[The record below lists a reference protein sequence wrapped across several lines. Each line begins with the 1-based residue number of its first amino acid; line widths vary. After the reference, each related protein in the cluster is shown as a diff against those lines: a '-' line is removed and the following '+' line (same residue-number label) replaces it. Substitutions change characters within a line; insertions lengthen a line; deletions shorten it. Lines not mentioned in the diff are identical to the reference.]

1 MDRNGVQHN
10 VRVMWQRRW
19 VRVLVFF
26 SFWTFLAF
34 FFGIRM
40 VLSYAY
46 AGYGVNWRFP
56 MLLSLT
62 EVYGWAVLFP
72 LIYLLARKFRFEGGW
87 WWRDVPVHMVAGL
100 GLALIKAN
108 VDRALIP
115 WVTGEARYS
124 VRVLDETHSNLLT
137 YWILVGL
144 LLGGEYYRRYRERE
158 VKASQLEAQLA
169 QARLEAL
176 RMQLHPHFLFNTLNG
191 ISALMHRDVEAA
203 DRMLARLSEL
213 LRLTLE
219 SGDAQEV
226 SLKQELDF
234 LSRYLEIEKTRFGDR
249 LTVEMRIEPETL
261 DAQVPNLIL
270 QPLVENAIRH
280 GIAPQAAPGRIELR
294 AERRDGRLRLE
305 VFDNGKGM
313 TEEKLKSLQEGV
325 GLSNTRARLQ
335 QLYGESC
342 RFKLENGTGA
352 GLRVTVEIPFRT
364 EARSDS

>member
-1 MDRNGVQHN
+1 ML
-10 VRVMWQRRW
+10 QRRW
-19 VRVLVFF
+19 LRVLLIFGC
-26 SFWTFLAF
+26 WTFLALF
-34 FFGIRM
+34 FASRM
-40 VLSYAY
+40 ALSY
-46 AGYGVNWRFP
+46 GYSGGSIAWGFIFK
-56 MLLSLT
+56 LSFIQW
-62 EVYGWAVLFP
+62 YGWAVLAPVVF
-72 LIYLLARKFRFEGGW
+72 LLARRFSFEGRWWWGHLLLHLPASFLLAQIKFQMDSSLALFLIGGRFRF
-87 WWRDVPVHMVAGL
+87 RP
-100 GLALIKAN
+100 AN
-108 VDRALIP
+108 ELHPNI
-115 WVTGEARYS
+115 
-124 VRVLDETHSNLLT
+124 LT
-137 YWILVGL
+137 YWLLVGVI
-144 LLGGEYYRRYRERE
+144 LGVEYYRRYRERE
-158 VKASQLEAQLA
+158 LSASQLEAQLA

-176 RMQLHPHFLFNTLNG
+176 RMQLHPHFLFNTLHG

-219 SGDAQEV
+219 AGNTQEV

-234 LSRYLEIEKTRFGDR
+234 LSRYLEIEKVRFGDR
-249 LTVEMRIEPETL
+249 LTVEMHIEPETL

-294 AERRDGRLRLE
+294 AERRDGRLCLE
-305 VFDNGKGM
+305 VFDSGKGM